1 MYEDIKQRLRN
12 YKKILA
18 KKNEYELQIKGL
30 EENIGIIEMPQGES
44 TSKTYKISS
53 ITENQAIELTDKK
66 ERLKE
71 LIKVN
76 QLEVDHIENALGALK
91 EWQRQ
96 AITFK
101 FIDGRREDNICYIM
115 DKAPKTI
122 SKYINLGLKEMN
134 DILKEIV

>member
-18 KKNEYELQIKGL
+18 KKNEYELQIKEL
-30 EENIGIIEMPQGES
+30 EECIGIPEQPQGEA
-44 TSKTYKISS
+44 TGKTYKITSVA
-53 ITENQAIELTDKK
+53 ENQAVELAEKK
-66 ERLKE
+66 ESLKK
-71 LIKVN
+71 LIIKY

-96 AITFK
+96 AIMLK

-115 DKAPKTI
+115 DKVPKTI
-122 SKYINLGLKEMN
+122 RKYIREGLMEMK
-134 DILKEIV
+134 DILEGVI